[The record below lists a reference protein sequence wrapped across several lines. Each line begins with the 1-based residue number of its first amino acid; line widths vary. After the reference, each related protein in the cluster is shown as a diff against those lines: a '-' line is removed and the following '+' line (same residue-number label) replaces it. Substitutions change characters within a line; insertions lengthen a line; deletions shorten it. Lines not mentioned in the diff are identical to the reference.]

1 MTEKEFMQQIWRPYD
16 TITTGDGVRGKVLS
30 VSFSTK
36 SVRAFVSGAPEWL
49 RCELIETHTTA
60 KGGDADEVGLIEELR
75 TKLSFANERIELQQ
89 EHIRELEEKLT
100 RNYAGDLLKNVNIIT
115 ASIAEKKK
123 RIEKME
129 ACMTDIQSI
138 IAKMTAENSEEDNN
152 I

>member
-1 MTEKEFMQQIWRPYD
+1 MQQIWRPYD

-36 SVRAFVSGAPEWL
+36 SVRAFISGAPEWL

-89 EHIRELEEKLT
+89 EHIKELEEKLN

-138 IAKMTAENSEEDNN
+138 IAKMTAENSEEYNN

>member
-36 SVRAFVSGAPEWL
+36 SVRAFISGAPEWL

-89 EHIRELEEKLT
+89 EHIKELEEKLN